1 MIEGI
6 NLLISIFIG
15 CIVFIYY
22 TNALFKPRTK
32 YLYANISI
40 IVGYMMLYPTL
51 NVIAFSIATFVLMY
65 LCFKV
70 TLKNAIIQAFMLTAI
85 MMLAEGVLFMFT
97 GIGIYPKGLLDVSL
111 SARIIHAVLSKLIYF
126 LGIIIAKHVA
136 KGKSKYEEID
146 GFLSLLAIP
155 FFTISPYFF

>member
-40 IVGYMMLYPTL
+40 IVGYMMLYAISSFYQPTL

-70 TLKNAIIQAFMLTAI
+70 TLKNAIIQAYANCNYDACRRGF
-85 MMLAEGVLFMFT
+85 V
-97 GIGIYPKGLLDVSL
+97 YVYRYRYL
-111 SARIIHAVLSKLIYF
+111 S
-126 LGIIIAKHVA
+126 
-136 KGKSKYEEID
+136 
-146 GFLSLLAIP
+146 
-155 FFTISPYFF
+155 

>member
-40 IVGYMMLYPTL
+40 IVGYMMLYAISSFYQPTL
-51 NVIAFSIATFVLMY
+51 
-65 LCFKV
+65 
-70 TLKNAIIQAFMLTAI
+70 
-85 MMLAEGVLFMFT
+85 
-97 GIGIYPKGLLDVSL
+97 
-111 SARIIHAVLSKLIYF
+111 
-126 LGIIIAKHVA
+126 
-136 KGKSKYEEID
+136 YEEID
-146 GFLSLLAIP
+146 INGYSDFIDVFCNNGFCKWNRDRRRDCEL
-155 FFTISPYFF
+155 

>member
-40 IVGYMMLYPTL
+40 IVGYMMLYAISSFYQPTL

-111 SARIIHAVLSKLIYF
+111 SAR
-126 LGIIIAKHVA
+126 
-136 KGKSKYEEID
+136 E
-146 GFLSLLAIP
+146 
-155 FFTISPYFF
+155 

>member
-40 IVGYMMLYPTL
+40 FERSG
-51 NVIAFSIATFVLMY
+51 
-65 LCFKV
+65 
-70 TLKNAIIQAFMLTAI
+70 
-85 MMLAEGVLFMFT
+85 
-97 GIGIYPKGLLDVSL
+97 
-111 SARIIHAVLSKLIYF
+111 
-126 LGIIIAKHVA
+126 
-136 KGKSKYEEID
+136 
-146 GFLSLLAIP
+146 
-155 FFTISPYFF
+155 

>member
-1 MIEGI
+1 MHYLNQEP
-6 NLLISIFIG
+6 N
-15 CIVFIYY
+15 IYMRI
-22 TNALFKPRTK
+22 LV
-32 YLYANISI
+32 I
-40 IVGYMMLYPTL
+40 IVGYMMLYAISSFYQPTL

>member
-40 IVGYMMLYPTL
+40 IVGYMMLYAISSFYQPTL

-85 MMLAEGVLFMFT
+85 MMLAEGLPLQAFLQFHQHTLLPVPLTDKTQQQSNPQVMSVLQRQA
-97 GIGIYPKGLLDVSL
+97 LLYLSL
-111 SARIIHAVLSKLIYF
+111 SYLQV
-126 LGIIIAKHVA
+126 
-136 KGKSKYEEID
+136 
-146 GFLSLLAIP
+146 P
-155 FFTISPYFF
+155 FE

>member
-40 IVGYMMLYPTL
+40 IVGYMMLYAISEFGSITGYVKLKLNNWLGLTL
-51 NVIAFSIATFVLMY
+51 LSPNTSYKHFL
-65 LCFKV
+65 L
-70 TLKNAIIQAFMLTAI
+70 
-85 MMLAEGVLFMFT
+85 
-97 GIGIYPKGLLDVSL
+97 GL
-111 SARIIHAVLSKLIYF
+111 
-126 LGIIIAKHVA
+126 
-136 KGKSKYEEID
+136 
-146 GFLSLLAIP
+146 
-155 FFTISPYFF
+155 

>member
-40 IVGYMMLYPTL
+40 IVGYMMLYAISSFYQPTL

-85 MMLAEGVLFMFT
+85 MM
-97 GIGIYPKGLLDVSL
+97 
-111 SARIIHAVLSKLIYF
+111 R
-126 LGIIIAKHVA
+126 
-136 KGKSKYEEID
+136 
-146 GFLSLLAIP
+146 
-155 FFTISPYFF
+155 

>member
-40 IVGYMMLYPTL
+40 YDNYYNDDDITCVRTGY
-51 NVIAFSIATFVLMY
+51 SIY
-65 LCFKV
+65 
-70 TLKNAIIQAFMLTAI
+70 
-85 MMLAEGVLFMFT
+85 
-97 GIGIYPKGLLDVSL
+97 
-111 SARIIHAVLSKLIYF
+111 
-126 LGIIIAKHVA
+126 
-136 KGKSKYEEID
+136 
-146 GFLSLLAIP
+146 
-155 FFTISPYFF
+155 

>member
-1 MIEGI
+1 
-6 NLLISIFIG
+6 
-15 CIVFIYY
+15 
-22 TNALFKPRTK
+22 
-32 YLYANISI
+32 
-40 IVGYMMLYPTL
+40 MMLYAISSFYQPTL

-126 LGIIIAKHVA
+126 LGIIIAK
-136 KGKSKYEEID
+136 
-146 GFLSLLAIP
+146 L
-155 FFTISPYFF
+155 

>member
-40 IVGYMMLYPTL
+40 IVGYMMLYAISSFYQPTL

-85 MMLAEGVLFMFT
+85 MFKCANNPCGVIKT
-97 GIGIYPKGLLDVSL
+97 HI
-111 SARIIHAVLSKLIYF
+111 
-126 LGIIIAKHVA
+126 
-136 KGKSKYEEID
+136 
-146 GFLSLLAIP
+146 
-155 FFTISPYFF
+155 FFRYNYCKTCCKRKVKI

>member
-40 IVGYMMLYPTL
+40 IVGYMMLYAISSFYQPTL

-70 TLKNAIIQAFMLTAI
+70 TLKIFVQDMTCQEMQKARF
-85 MMLAEGVLFMFT
+85 LFMMST
-97 GIGIYPKGLLDVSL
+97 QINGL
-111 SARIIHAVLSKLIYF
+111 RKL
-126 LGIIIAKHVA
+126 
-136 KGKSKYEEID
+136 
-146 GFLSLLAIP
+146 
-155 FFTISPYFF
+155 

>member
-40 IVGYMMLYPTL
+40 IVGYMMLY
-51 NVIAFSIATFVLMY
+51 
-65 LCFKV
+65 
-70 TLKNAIIQAFMLTAI
+70 AIS
-85 MMLAEGVLFMFT
+85 
-97 GIGIYPKGLLDVSL
+97 SL
-111 SARIIHAVLSKLIYF
+111 
-126 LGIIIAKHVA
+126 
-136 KGKSKYEEID
+136 
-146 GFLSLLAIP
+146 
-155 FFTISPYFF
+155 